1 MTAPAT
7 NAPRASDAPNSSAAP
22 MAVPRATA
30 RIERTNSSCD
40 RVCAI
45 RKSSLGISHR
55 PTNATRAMNATA
67 LSRITPSRSR
77 LKPSSAGAS
86 AGIKTRMPTVR
97 MSSMT
102 SQPTAACP
110 AVELRSELSI
120 RLRNR
125 TTVLATEIAM
135 PTTTPAE
142 SDQPLS

>member
-1 MTAPAT
+1 
-7 NAPRASDAPNSSAAP
+7 
-22 MAVPRATA
+22 
-30 RIERTNSSCD
+30 
-40 RVCAI
+40 
-45 RKSSLGISHR
+45 
-55 PTNATRAMNATA
+55 
-67 LSRITPSRSR
+67 
-77 LKPSSAGAS
+77 
-86 AGIKTRMPTVR
+86 
-97 MSSMT
+97 MT